1 MSLLVSWMH
10 YIKDNIFIFVHA
22 KITGVVLVLSN
33 IQTLNLNL
41 KKTIVVSTHLDS
53 SVKTDH
59 LSCIMRIK
67 NII

>member
-41 KKTIVVSTHLDS
+41 KKTIVVSTHLD
-53 SVKTDH
+53 
-59 LSCIMRIK
+59 
-67 NII
+67 